1 MAGSIKGITIEFNG
15 DTTKLDKA
23 LRQVNNE
30 TRSIDKEL
38 RQVDKALKFNPKN
51 IDLLRQKQTLLTN
64 KISETKQKLDLLKQ
78 TQAKVD
84 SGEIEMSAEDY
95 RKLQREIIE
104 TESKLK
110 TFNGQLDKT
119 SKTIKGMDMQNVSEK
134 FKGIGEGLTN
144 AGNAMKPIS
153 AAGAAVTAGLGAM
166 AVKAGATADDLNTL
180 SKVTGIGTKDLQKY
194 SAAADLV
201 DVSVEA
207 LAKGNQKLKQN
218 MYNASQGS
226 KTQQKAFD
234 ALGVSIT
241 DSNGNL
247 RDSDEVFQDVI
258 TALGKVENETERDAL
273 AMKLMGKSAT
283 ELNPL
288 IADQGETYKNVSDTL
303 KKYNLD
309 YIDQETLDKA
319 NQFNDSIDTMKAIG
333 TVAFQTVGAQ
343 LAGYLAPAL
352 EKIVDLFGRFASW
365 LGNLSPQ
372 VLTIVGIIG
381 SVIAV
386 IAPLLLILG
395 KISFAI
401 SSITG
406 LMGTLGLS
414 FGAIAGPIGIAI
426 AAIAAIIA
434 IGVLLYKNWDK
445 IKAKAA
451 EIKKNLIQTWNSIK
465 ANVTAAVNR
474 LKATVST
481 AWNSI
486 KSTASSKWNAIKDA
500 ITKPIQ
506 TAKDKIKGI
515 IDKIKGFFPIKIG
528 NIFGHIDLPHFKLSG
543 SFSLKN
549 KTVPTLSVDWYKTGG
564 IFDSPSIIGIGEAG
578 PEAVVPLDKL
588 WSKLD
593 AMQSGQTNYFYITG
607 DDPKQIA
614 KEVEKILIRNTKNK
628 RLAFE

>member
-226 KTQQKAFD
+226 KAQQKAFD

-288 IADQGETYKNVSDTL
+288 IADQGETYKQVSDTL
-303 KKYNLD
+303 KRYNLD

-515 IDKIKGFFPIKIG
+515 IDKIKGFFPVNVG
-528 NIFGHIDLPHFKLSG
+528 NIMSHIKLPHFSITG
-543 SFSLKN
+543 SFSIKN
-549 KTVPTLSVDWYKTGG
+549 RTVPKLNVDWYKTGG
-564 IFDSPSIIGIGEAG
+564 IFDSPSIIGVGEAG
-578 PEAVVPLDKL
+578 AEAVVPLDKL
-588 WSKLD
+588 WNKLD
-593 AMQSGQTNYFYITG
+593 AMQSGQTNNFYITG

>member
-207 LAKGNQKLKQN
+207 LAKSNQKLKQN

-226 KTQQKAFD
+226 KAQQKAFD
-234 ALGVSIT
+234 ALGVSVT

-258 TALGKVENETERDAL
+258 TALGKVDNETERDAL
-273 AMKLMGKSAT
+273 AMKLMGKSAA

-288 IADQGETYKNVSDTL
+288 IADQGETYKAVSDTL

-319 NQFNDSIDTMKAIG
+319 NAFNDSIDTMKAIG
-333 TVAFQTVGAQ
+333 TVAFQTVGTQ

-381 SVIAV
+381 SVLAV

-395 KISFAI
+395 KIAFAI

-414 FGAIAGPIGIAI
+414 FGAIAGPVGIAI

-474 LKATVST
+474 LKTTVST
-481 AWNSI
+481 AWSSI

-500 ITKPIQ
+500 ILKPIQ
-506 TAKDKIKGI
+506 TAKDKVKGI
-515 IDKIKGFFPIKIG
+515 IDKIKGFFPVNVG
-528 NIFGHIDLPHFKLSG
+528 NIMSHIKLPHFSITG
-543 SFSLKN
+543 SFSIKN
-549 KTVPTLSVDWYKTGG
+549 HTVPKLNVDWYKTGG
-564 IFDSPSIIGIGEAG
+564 IFDSPSIIGVGEAG
-578 PEAVVPLDKL
+578 AEAVVPLDKL
-588 WSKLD
+588 WNKLD
-593 AMQSGQTNYFYITG
+593 AMQSGQTNNFYITG

>member
-134 FKGIGEGLTN
+134 FKGVGEGLTN

-207 LAKGNQKLKQN
+207 LAKSNQKLKQN

-226 KTQQKAFD
+226 KSQQKAFD
-234 ALGVSIT
+234 ALGVSVT

-288 IADQGETYKNVSDTL
+288 IADQGETYKQVSDTL
-303 KKYNLD
+303 KRYNLD

-500 ITKPIQ
+500 ILKPIQ

-515 IDKIKGFFPIKIG
+515 IDKIKGFFPVNVG
-528 NIFGHIDLPHFKLSG
+528 NIMSHIKLPHFSITG
-543 SFSLKN
+543 SFSIKN
-549 KTVPTLSVDWYKTGG
+549 RTVPKLNVDWYKTGG
-564 IFDSPSIIGIGEAG
+564 IFDSPSIIGVGEAG

-588 WSKLD
+588 WNKLD

-614 KEVEKILIRNTKNK
+614 REVEKILIRNTKNK

>member
-166 AVKAGATADDLNTL
+166 AVKAGMSADDLNTL

-207 LAKGNQKLKQN
+207 LAKSNQKLKQN

-226 KTQQKAFD
+226 KSQQKAFD
-234 ALGVSIT
+234 ALGVSVT

-288 IADQGETYKNVSDTL
+288 IADQGETYKQVSDTL
-303 KKYNLD
+303 KRYNLD

-500 ITKPIQ
+500 ILKPIQ

-515 IDKIKGFFPIKIG
+515 IDKIKGFFPVNVG
-528 NIFGHIDLPHFKLSG
+528 NIMSHIKLPHFSITG
-543 SFSLKN
+543 SFSIKN
-549 KTVPTLSVDWYKTGG
+549 RTVPKLNVDWYKTGG
-564 IFDSPSIIGIGEAG
+564 IFDSPSIIGVGEAG
-578 PEAVVPLDKL
+578 AEAVVPLDKL

>member
-30 TRSIDKEL
+30 TRNIDKEL

-119 SKTIKGMDMQNVSEK
+119 SKTISGMDMQKVSEK

-234 ALGVSIT
+234 ALGVSVT

-372 VLTIVGIIG
+372 VLTVVGIIG
-381 SVIAV
+381 SVLAV

-406 LMGTLGLS
+406 LMGTLGIS

-465 ANVTAAVNR
+465 ANVTAAVNG

-481 AWNSI
+481 AWSSI

-500 ITKPIQ
+500 ILKPIQ
-506 TAKDKIKGI
+506 TAKDKVKGI
-515 IDKIKGFFPIKIG
+515 IDKIKGFFPVNVG
-528 NIFGHIDLPHFKLSG
+528 NIMSHIKLPHFSITG
-543 SFSLKN
+543 SFSIKN
-549 KTVPTLSVDWYKTGG
+549 HTVPKLNVDWYKTGG
-564 IFDSPSIIGIGEAG
+564 IFDSPSIIGVGEAG
-578 PEAVVPLDKL
+578 AEAVVPLDKL

-593 AMQSGQTNYFYITG
+593 AMQSGQTNNFYITG